1 MKTRRY
7 VVVGLGNFG
16 SAIAETLATE
26 GHDVI
31 AVDSHASTIDRIA
44 RRVER
49 AVVGDGTRREVLERA
64 GARDAD
70 VAVVSVGDDITASIL
85 AVLSLRDLGVR
96 TIYCK
101 VVSVDHARVMDR
113 QGVTETVFP
122 ERDSAIALGR
132 RLSASGLLNYV
143 RLGPGFSIQ
152 EMGVPDE
159 WQGMALRALDLRQRY
174 RVQVLAVH
182 DMLRDEM
189 LPVPDPDRPLTESDT
204 LVVAGAEADLA
215 RLARL

>member
-1 MKTRRY
+1 MRTRRY

-16 SAIAETLATE
+16 SAIAESLAME
-26 GHDVI
+26 GHDVV
-31 AVDSHASTIDRIA
+31 AVDPSSTAIDRIA

-70 VAVVSVGDDITASIL
+70 VAIVSVGDDITASIL
-85 AVLSLRDLGVR
+85 AVLALRDLGVR
-96 TIYCK
+96 AIYCK

-159 WQGMALRALDLRQRY
+159 WQGLALRELDLRQRY